1 MRFSL
6 PFDRGFGEPPGMPN
20 PFRVVNIDC
29 NFDYPYERDR
39 LAPLGIELVL
49 RKAVTEDEI
58 IAACVDADAV
68 FLEGTKTPMNARV
81 IGALPPRCRLIA
93 KYAVGVDNVD
103 VAAATR
109 AGIVVANAADF
120 CTEEVSDHAVA
131 LILAAARQVV
141 SLDRHVHAGRW
152 TGFVGTRP
160 LRRMSE
166 LTLGFVGLG
175 RIARA
180 TVRKMSGFRMR
191 LIASDPYLQGASP
204 EAGVTL
210 MPFDQV
216 LAESDIVSVHVP
228 LSSQTRCLINEAA
241 LRQMKPTSLLVNTS
255 RGPIVDE
262 AALVRALREKW
273 IAGAALDV
281 VEVEPLPADSPL
293 RDFDQVIL
301 TPHRGADSV
310 DSLAHVRRTMVES
323 VVAVAQ
329 GFWPPFTFN
338 PQVTP
343 RVALRPLAEAPRF

>member
-1 MRFSL
+1 MVA
-6 PFDRGFGEPPGMPN
+6 

-29 NFDYPYERDR
+29 NFDYAYERDR

-49 RKAVTEDEI
+49 RKSVTEDEI
-58 IAACVDADAV
+58 IAACADVDAV
-68 FLEGTKTPMNARV
+68 FLEGTKTPMTARV
-81 IGALPPRCRLIA
+81 IEALPARCRLIA

-131 LILAAARQVV
+131 LIVGAARQVV
-141 SLDRHVHAGRW
+141 SMDRHVHAGRW

-160 LRRMSE
+160 LRRLSE

-191 LIASDPYLQGASP
+191 LIAADPYLPGPSP
-204 EAGVTL
+204 EPGVDL
-210 MPFDQV
+210 VSLEQL
-216 LAESDIVSVHVP
+216 LAEADLVSVHVP
-228 LSSQTRCLINEAA
+228 LSPQTRGLINEAA
-241 LRQMKPTSLLVNTS
+241 FRRMKPTSLLVNTS

-293 RDFDQVIL
+293 REFDQVIL

-323 VVAVAQ
+323 VFAVAQ
-329 GFWPPFTFN
+329 GHWPPFPFN
-338 PQVTP
+338 PKVAP
-343 RVALRPLAEAPRF
+343 RVPLRPWTEALRA